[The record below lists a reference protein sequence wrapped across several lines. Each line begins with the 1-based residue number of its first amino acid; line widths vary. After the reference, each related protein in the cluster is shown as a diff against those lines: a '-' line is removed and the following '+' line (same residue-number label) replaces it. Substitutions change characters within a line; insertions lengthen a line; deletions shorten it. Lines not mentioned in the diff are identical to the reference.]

1 MSLRTQATP
10 VQRPPADEVQTLLD
24 NLERQGF
31 ALTVRDG
38 QLHVAPAGKLSPLV
52 QGDVRLC
59 QADLTR
65 LVATREVLA
74 ALDDLDCFSQALR
87 QDVHEHNFPVRRLG
101 RAARG
106 VHRLVGQLCDV
117 TDLLNHTDAA

>member
-10 VQRPPADEVQTLLD
+10 VQRPPAGEAEELLD

-31 ALTVRDG
+31 VLTVRDG
-38 QLHVAPAGKLSPLV
+38 RLCVAPAGKLSAL
-52 QGDVRLC
+52 QEGDIRLYH
-59 QADLTR
+59 ADLTR
-65 LVATREVLA
+65 LVAVRDVLG

-87 QDVHEHNFPVRRLG
+87 QDVQRHAYPVRRLG

-106 VHRLVGQLCDV
+106 VLRLVGQLCDV